1 MIPSYF
7 RIVLLDVDNI
17 FLLPDCFCK
26 LEFIFN
32 LMITF
37 PDIVAGLVKFIT
49 FEMGQR
55 KES

>member
-1 MIPSYF
+1 MIPNYF
-7 RIVLLDVDNI
+7 RIVLLDVDKI